1 MITKFV
7 DFIPKMFSFLF
18 DDDGGRKTFNKQKVE
33 KNLL

>member
-7 DFIPKMFSFLF
+7 NFRPKMFSFLF
-18 DDDGGRKTFNKQKVE
+18 DDDGGRKKFKKQKVE

>member
-7 DFIPKMFSFLF
+7 DFRPKMFNFLF
-18 DDDGGRKTFNKQKVE
+18 DDDGGRKNFKKQKVQ